1 MLKGKENDEEST
13 DHLSVAKKVKSFK
26 DLHLDDRLIK
36 AVAKVR
42 WPKPTLVQAATLPL
56 SIEGR
61 DIICKSKTGSGN
73 LNSFHEHTVFIGDAF
88 SHPSHHHLD
97 GSS

>member
-1 MLKGKENDEEST
+1 MLKGKENDEGLT
-13 DHLSVAKKVKSFK
+13 DHLSVAKKIKSFK

-36 AVAKVR
+36 AVAKVK

-73 LNSFHEHTVFIGDAF
+73 LNSFNVYVFVKF
-88 SHPSHHHLD
+88 RS
-97 GSS
+97 

>member
-1 MLKGKENDEEST
+1 MLKGKENGQELNDT
-13 DHLSVAKKVKSFK
+13 LSVAKKIKSFK

-36 AVAKVR
+36 SVAKVK

-56 SIEGR
+56 SLEGK

-73 LNSFHEHTVFIGDAF
+73 FDF
-88 SHPSHHHLD
+88 SRVSLKVPKLID
-97 GSS
+97 VL

>member
-1 MLKGKENDEEST
+1 MLKGKENDEGLT
-13 DHLSVAKKVKSFK
+13 DHLSVAKKIKSFK
-26 DLHLDDRLIK
+26 DMHLDDRLIK
-36 AVAKVR
+36 AVAKVK

-73 LNSFHEHTVFIGDAF
+73 LNSFNEFAYLMSNSDH
-88 SHPSHHHLD
+88 
-97 GSS
+97 SSVKACICS